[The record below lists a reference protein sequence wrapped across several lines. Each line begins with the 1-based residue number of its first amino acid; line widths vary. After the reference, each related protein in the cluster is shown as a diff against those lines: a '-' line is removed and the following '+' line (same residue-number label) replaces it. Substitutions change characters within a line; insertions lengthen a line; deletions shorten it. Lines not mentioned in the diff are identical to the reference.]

1 MASFENNTRILPSD
15 EAAEKAILGSILLD
29 NSILNELSTIIEPK
43 DFYKNGHREL
53 FQTMLDFIN
62 ENANL
67 KIDIITLVDGL
78 NKKNKLELCG
88 GVSYISSLT
97 NDAPSSTNAF
107 IYANMIKK
115 LSMRRRLINI
125 STSLKDD
132 AYDLT
137 QDIAT
142 TIDKGEN
149 SLSTLATKGN
159 VAGEYENASQLLL
172 QTIEKIE
179 NRTKED
185 SFIGFSTGFNE
196 LDKRLSGGFKEQD
209 YVIIGARPS
218 IGKTAFALTVALNM
232 LLLHNYR
239 IGFLSLEMK
248 ATDLLERALTGISRV
263 DFSHIRN
270 GLLTEDE
277 LNQIFDACE
286 NLAKQKFYIQD
297 TPNMQL
303 NDIRT
308 QARKMKREDDIQLL
322 FVDYIGL
329 IQNTDN
335 SVPRHEQI
343 ANISRTLKQLTRELN
358 IPIIV
363 LSQVGRQTDGQLPRL
378 SDLRESGSI
387 EQDAD
392 VVILL
397 HRNNAEDSLIQKTE
411 VLVAKNRNG
420 ETGKIELGF
429 HRNIV
434 RFEELSRDFS
444 ANNQ

>member
-29 NSILNELSTIIEPK
+29 NSILNELSSILEAK

-53 FQTMLDFIN
+53 FQTMLDYLN
-62 ENANL
+62 ENGNS

-97 NDAPSSTNAF
+97 NDAPSSANAI

-115 LSMRRRLINI
+115 LSMRRRLITITTN
-125 STSLKDD
+125 LKDN

-137 QDIAT
+137 QDISTA
-142 TIDKGEN
+142 IDKGE
-149 SLSTLATKGN
+149 SLLSNLATMGN
-159 VAGEYENASQLLL
+159 VAGEYANASQILI
-172 QTIEKIE
+172 QTIGNIE
-179 NRTKED
+179 DRTKED
-185 SFIGFSTGFNE
+185 SFIGFSTGFND

-232 LLLHNYR
+232 LLIHNYR

-263 DFSHIRN
+263 NFSNIRN

-277 LNQIFDACE
+277 LAQIFDACE
-286 NLAKQKFYIQD
+286 SLAKQKFFIQD

-322 FVDYIGL
+322 FIDYIGL

-397 HRNNAEDSLIQKTE
+397 HRNNAEEALIQKTE

-420 ETGKIELGF
+420 ETGKLDLGF
-429 HRNIV
+429 HTNIV

-444 ANNQ
+444 ANK

>member
-1 MASFENNTRILPSD
+1 MASFDNNTRILPND

-29 NSILNELSTIIEPK
+29 NSIINELSTILEPR
-43 DFYKNGHREL
+43 DFFKTGHQEL
-53 FQTMLDFIN
+53 FQTMLDYFN
-62 ENANL
+62 ENSSSR
-67 KIDIITLVDGL
+67 IDLITLVDSL
-78 NKKNKLELCG
+78 NKKNKLEICG
-88 GVSYISSLT
+88 GLPYISSLT
-97 NDAPSSTNAF
+97 NEAPSSSTAL

-115 LSMRRRLINI
+115 LSMRRRLI
-125 STSLKDD
+125 TVATVLKDD

-137 QDIAT
+137 QDIST
-142 TIDKGEN
+142 TIDNGEN
-149 SLSTLATKGN
+149 SLSTLAAKGN
-159 VAGEYENASQLLL
+159 VAGEYYSATKLLL
-172 QTIEKIE
+172 DTINNIE
-179 NRTKED
+179 RRTSED
-185 SFIGFSTGFNE
+185 GFTGYSTGFND

-232 LLLHNYR
+232 LTLNNYR
-239 IGFLSLEMK
+239 VGFLSLEMK

-270 GLLTEDE
+270 GLLTEAE
-277 LNQIFDACE
+277 LSQIFDACD
-286 NLAKQKFYIQD
+286 NLSKRKFFIQD

-303 NDIRT
+303 SDIRS
-308 QARKMKREDDIQLL
+308 QARKMKREDDIQIL
-322 FVDYIGL
+322 FIDYIGL

-335 SVPRHEQI
+335 TVPRHEQI

-358 IPIIV
+358 IPIVV

-378 SDLRESGSI
+378 ADLRESGSI

-392 VVILL
+392 IVILL
-397 HRNNAEDSLIQKTE
+397 HRNNAEETIIQKTE

-420 ETGKIELGF
+420 ETGKINLGF

-434 RFEELSRDFS
+434 RFEELSNDYNS
-444 ANNQ
+444 N

>member
-1 MASFENNTRILPSD
+1 MASFESNSRILPND
-15 EAAEKAILGSILLD
+15 EAAEKAILGAILLD
-29 NSILNELSTIIEPK
+29 NSIISELSTILQPI
-43 DFYKNGHREL
+43 DFYKHGHQEL
-53 FQTMLDFIN
+53 FQTMLDYSN
-62 ENANL
+62 ESSSNR
-67 KIDIITLVDGL
+67 IDIITLVDCL
-78 NKKNKLELCG
+78 NKKNTLDICG
-88 GVSYISSLT
+88 GLPYISSLT
-97 NDAPSSTNAF
+97 NDAPSSTTAL
-107 IYANMIKK
+107 IYAHMIKK
-115 LSMRRRLINI
+115 LSMRRRLVTVA
-125 STSLKDD
+125 TSLKDD
-132 AYDLT
+132 AFDLT

-142 TIDKGEN
+142 TIDKGES
-149 SLSTLATKGN
+149 SLSSLASQGN
-159 VAGEYENASQLLL
+159 VAGEYYSATKLLIE
-172 QTIEKIE
+172 TINKIEK
-179 NRTKED
+179 RTSED
-185 SFIGFSTGFNE
+185 GFTGYSTGFND

-218 IGKTAFALTVALNM
+218 IGKTAFALTIAINM
-232 LLLHNYR
+232 LIMHSYR
-239 IGFLSLEMK
+239 VGFLSLEMK

-270 GLLTEDE
+270 GLLTESE
-277 LNQIFDACE
+277 LSLIFDACD
-286 NLAKQKFYIQD
+286 NLAKQKFFIQD

-303 NDIRT
+303 NDIRS
-308 QARKMKREDDIQLL
+308 QARKMKREDDIQIL

-358 IPIIV
+358 IPIVV

-392 VVILL
+392 IVILL
-397 HRNNAEDSLIQKTE
+397 HRNNAEDAPIQKTE

-434 RFEELSRDFS
+434 RFEEVSPDFS
-444 ANNQ
+444 PKS

>member
-1 MASFENNTRILPSD
+1 MASFENSSRILPND

-29 NSILNELSTIIEPK
+29 NSLITELSTIIQSR
-43 DFYKNGHREL
+43 DFYKHGHQEL
-53 FQTMLDFIN
+53 FQTMLDYSN
-62 ENANL
+62 ENSTNR
-67 KIDIITLVDGL
+67 IDIITLVDCL
-78 NKKNKLELCG
+78 NKKNSLDICG
-88 GVSYISSLT
+88 GLSYISSLT
-97 NDAPSSTNAF
+97 NEAPSSTNSI
-107 IYANMIKK
+107 IYAHMIKK
-115 LSMRRRLINI
+115 LSMRRRLV
-125 STSLKDD
+125 SVATSLKDD
-132 AYDLT
+132 AFDLT
-137 QDIAT
+137 QDIST
-142 TIDKGEN
+142 TIDGGEN
-149 SLSTLATKGN
+149 SLSSLASKGN
-159 VAGEYENASQLLL
+159 VAGEYYSATTLLIDTIN
-172 QTIEKIE
+172 TIEK
-179 NRTKED
+179 RTTD
-185 SFIGFSTGFNE
+185 DGFRGFSTGFKD
-196 LDKRLSGGFKEQD
+196 LDRRLSGGLKEQD

-218 IGKTAFALTVALNM
+218 IGKTAFALTIAINM
-232 LLLHNYR
+232 LLQHSYR

-270 GLLTEDE
+270 GLLTGNEMS
-277 LNQIFDACE
+277 QIFDACDS
-286 NLAKQKFYIQD
+286 LSKQKFYIQD

-303 NDIRT
+303 NDIRS
-308 QARKMKREDDIQLL
+308 QARKMKREDDIQIL

-392 VVILL
+392 IVIFL
-397 HRNNAEDSLIQKTE
+397 HRNNAEDIPIQKTE

-420 ETGKIELGF
+420 ETGKLEIGF
-429 HRNIV
+429 HRQIV
-434 RFEELSRDFS
+434 RFEELAHDYSS
-444 ANNQ
+444 N

>member
-1 MASFENNTRILPSD
+1 MASFENNMRILPSD
-15 EAAEKAILGSILLD
+15 EAAEKAILGSVLLD
-29 NSILNELSTIIEPK
+29 SSIMNELSTIIGAN

-53 FQTMLDFIN
+53 FQTMLDYFQDNPNNI
-62 ENANL
+62 
-67 KIDIITLVDGL
+67 IDIITLVDSL
-78 NKKNKLELCG
+78 NKNNKLEVCG
-88 GVSYISSLT
+88 GVSYLSSLT
-97 NDAPSSTNAF
+97 SDAPSSSNAI
-107 IYANMIKK
+107 IYAKMIKK
-115 LSMRRRLINI
+115 LSMRRKLITI
-125 STSLKDD
+125 ATSLKDD
-132 AYDLT
+132 AFDLT
-137 QDIAT
+137 QDVSSS
-142 TIDKGEN
+142 IDNGE
-149 SLSTLATKGN
+149 SLLSDLASNGN
-159 VAGEYENASQLLL
+159 VAGDYVFAPDLLMSVIT
-172 QTIEKIE
+172 TIQD
-179 NRTKED
+179 RTKDD
-185 SFIGFSTGFNE
+185 SFIGYSTGFNE

-209 YVIIGARPS
+209 YVVIGARPS

-232 LLLHNYR
+232 IIMHSYR
-239 IGFLSLEMK
+239 VGFLSLEMK
-248 ATDLLERALTGISRV
+248 ATDLLERAITGISNV

-270 GLLTEDE
+270 GLLTDNE
-277 LNQIFDACE
+277 LEEIFEACDHLSKKE
-286 NLAKQKFYIQD
+286 LYIQD

-308 QARKMKREDDIQLL
+308 QARKMKREKDIQLL
-322 FVDYIGL
+322 FIDYIGL
-329 IQNTDN
+329 IQNSDN
-335 SVPRHEQI
+335 SIPRHEQI

-397 HRNNAEDSLIQKTE
+397 HRNNAEEAVIQKTE

-434 RFEELSRDFS
+434 KFEELSRDFN
-444 ANNQ
+444 ANTQ